1 MTKEVYLDVLKTEL
15 IANIKKFNFIE
26 PINPNK
32 FYYKY
37 YQDNDPKY
45 IILYM

>member
-1 MTKEVYLDVLKTEL
+1 MTKEVYLDVLKNEL